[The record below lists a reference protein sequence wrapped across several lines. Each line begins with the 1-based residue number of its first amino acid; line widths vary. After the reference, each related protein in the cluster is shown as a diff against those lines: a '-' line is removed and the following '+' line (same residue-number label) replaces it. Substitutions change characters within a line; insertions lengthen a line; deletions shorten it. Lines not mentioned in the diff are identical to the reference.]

1 MEQVHLRAIALFKDL
16 SEEALDGLA
25 ALMRPIAYR
34 AGDLIFQEGGPSAGL
49 HIVLS
54 GLIQYGKFSGRH
66 NRRRILKILGPGDT
80 FGEEVLFYPE
90 LVCPYVGFARA
101 LTDASVAFIAK
112 GSLLALMESYPVV
125 ARRLCEWLARQ
136 LRVFECKLVELS
148 YEPLGQNLLR
158 LLLTL
163 RERFG
168 VREQEGICLKV
179 PLTRQNL
186 AELLGTHLDTVIHEL
201 SKLRDQGLLAF
212 RKHCIVVLDEDRLR
226 ELAEP
231 HTTCLEEKL
240 F

>member
-1 MEQVHLRAIALFKDL
+1 MTHIEKIPLFSGLDEHALKALQTLLR
-16 SEEALDGLA
+16 SVS
-25 ALMRPIAYR
+25 YR

-66 NRRRILKILGPGDT
+66 NRRRMLKILGPGDT

-90 LVCPYVGFARA
+90 LVCPHVGSARA
-101 LTDASVAFIAK
+101 LIDSSVAFITK
-112 GSLLALMESYPVV
+112 NSFLALMESHPSI
-125 ARRLCEWLARQ
+125 ARHMCEWLARQ
-136 LRVFECKLVELS
+136 LRIFECKLVELA
-148 YEPLGQNLLR
+148 YEPLEQNLLR

-163 RERFG
+163 MERFG
-168 VREQEGICLKV
+168 VREEEGICLEV
-179 PLTRQNL
+179 PFSRQDL
-186 AELLGTHLDTVIHEL
+186 AELLGAHLDTVIHEL

-212 RKHCIVVLDEDRLR
+212 RKHCIVVLNKDRLR

>member
-1 MEQVHLRAIALFKDL
+1 MERLQLREFALFKDL
-16 SEEALDGLA
+16 SEEALDELA
-25 ALMRPIAYR
+25 ALMRSISYR

-66 NRRRILKILGPGDT
+66 NRRRMLKILGPGDA

-90 LVCPYVGFARA
+90 LACPYVGSARA
-101 LTDASVAFIAK
+101 LIDSSVAFITK
-112 GSLLALMESYPVV
+112 NSFLAFMESYPII
-125 ARRLCEWLARQ
+125 ARHMCEQLARQ
-136 LRVFECKLVELS
+136 LRIFECKLVELS
-148 YEPLGQNLLR
+148 YEPLEQNLLR

-163 RERFG
+163 MERFG
-168 VREQEGICLKV
+168 VRKEEGICLEV
-179 PLTRQNL
+179 PFSRQDL
-186 AELLGTHLDTVIHEL
+186 AELLGAHLDTVIHEL

-212 RKHCIVVLDEDRLR
+212 RKHCIVVLNGDRLR